1 MLGRSIR
8 IQLALLSVLSVVV
21 LAGLGLYYLRLPTLA
36 GVGQYTLDVDLQ
48 RSGGLYP
55 TANVTY
61 RGSTVGKVTA
71 VEPTEHG
78 VVATLSIDNHYRIP
92 VDSTAEVHSL
102 SAVGEQYVDLVST
115 TPSPTHFFSDRQT
128 IAHSSVPSPIGPTLD
143 SVNHALAALPADK
156 IASLLNETSRAVG
169 GLGPSLQRLVN
180 ATQAIA
186 GDLSAN
192 LGAIDDIIDNSG
204 PILSSQVGTGEA
216 ISRWAANVR
225 SLAVQSATQD
235 DAVRGVLETAAP
247 TARQLAAFFDGT
259 HEALPVTSANLE
271 IVLEMLKRYHSGVEQ
286 ALVFLPQE
294 AAIGQAV
301 VAPYR
306 KSAALDFRLSIN
318 QPAPCLTGFLP
329 ASQWRSPADTT
340 MVPPPPKAYCKIPKD
355 YQGNVVRG
363 ARNYPCV
370 DVPGKRA
377 ATPVE
382 CRSNEPY
389 VPAGTNPWY
398 GDPNQ
403 IRSCPA
409 PGARCDQ
416 PVDPG
421 HVIPAPSINSGMNPA
436 PADQLPPPLPPRSDP
451 LTRPRSGG
459 VQCSGQQP
467 NPCNYIPADVPTAI
481 YTPSS
486 GELVSPDGTKYTVIN
501 STSVGDDGWKD
512 MLSPLDARDI

>member
-1 MLGRSIR
+1 MLGRSTR
-8 IQLALLSVLSVVV
+8 VQLTLLSVLTVVV
-21 LAGLGLYYLRLPTLA
+21 LAGLGGYYLRLPNLA
-36 GVGQYTLDVDLQ
+36 GVGQYTLHVDLQ

-61 RGSTVGKVTA
+61 RGTTVGKVTA
-71 VEPTEHG
+71 VEPTQRG

-92 VDSTAEVHSL
+92 VDATANVHSV

-115 TPSPTHFFSDRQT
+115 TPSPSQFLSDRQT
-128 IAHSSVPSPIGPTLD
+128 VTHSTVPSPIGPTLD

-156 IASLLNETSRAVG
+156 IASLLDETSQAVG

-186 GDLSAN
+186 GDLNAN
-192 LGAIDDIIDNSG
+192 VGAIDDIIDNSG
-204 PILSSQVGTGEA
+204 PILNSQVSSGDS

-225 SLAVQSATQD
+225 SLAVQSAAQD
-235 DAVRGVLETAAP
+235 HAVRGVLQEAAP
-247 TARQLAAFFDGT
+247 TARQLATFFDGI
-259 HEALPVTSANLE
+259 HDALPVTLANLE
-271 IVLEMLKRYHSGVEQ
+271 IVLDMLKRYHSGVEQ
-286 ALVFLPQE
+286 ALVFVPQE

-301 VAPYR
+301 VAPYP
-306 KSAALDFRLSIN
+306 KSGALDFRLNIN
-318 QPAPCLTGFLP
+318 QPPPCLTGFLP

-340 MVPPPPKAYCKIPKD
+340 TIPPPPKAYCKIPKD
-355 YQGNVVRG
+355 YQANVVRG

-377 ATPVE
+377 ATPAE
-382 CRSNEPY
+382 CRSDEPY

-403 IRSCPA
+403 ILSCPA

-416 PVDPG
+416 GVDPG
-421 HVIPAPSINSGMNPA
+421 RVIPAPSINNGMNPL
-436 PADQLPPPLPPRSDP
+436 PADQLPPPAPPRSDP
-451 LTRPRSGG
+451 LSRPRSGV
-459 VQCSGQQP
+459 VQCNGQQP
-467 NPCNYIPADVPTAI
+467 NPCNYIPADVPTAM

-486 GELVSPDGTKYTVIN
+486 GELVGPDGAKYTVTN
-501 STSVGDDGWKD
+501 SASAGDDGWKD
-512 MLSPLDARDI
+512 MLSPSGGRHF